1 MSDAADKLAKTRL
14 AIIAHLQG
22 NERKHV
28 RSRNEAYERDAG
40 GADDEEAF
48 RRSGGRDGQ
57 RRAGPAGWLGHLQHG
72 LRTWWRHHPAHMGV
86 EMVTP
91 MLSSYAARKPVQY
104 LGIAA
109 LVGVVFA
116 IVRPWRLISLTGLI
130 VALAKSSQLSSV
142 LMSAMSAMSGADDG
156 PDRRPPE

>member
-14 AIIAHLQG
+14 AIIAQLQG
-22 NERKHV
+22 NERRHEK
-28 RSRNEAYERDAG
+28 RKNRDYERDD
-40 GADDEEAF
+40 ADATDE
-48 RRSGGRDGQ
+48 RDDDWRPSRGSGERH
-57 RRAGPAGWLGHLQHG
+57 RPGPAGWLGHMQHVLG
-72 LRTWWRHHPAHMGV
+72 TWWRHHPAHMGI

-91 MLSSYAARKPVQY
+91 ALSSYAARKPLQY

-130 VALAKSSQLSSV
+130 VALVKSSQLSSV
-142 LMSAMSAMSGADDG
+142 LLSAMSGIDDG
-156 PDRRPPE
+156 RDRRDWKE

>member
-22 NERKHV
+22 NERRHEKRKNQEYERADHEAGDEQGDW
-28 RSRNEAYERDAG
+28 RSRD
-40 GADDEEAF
+40 
-48 RRSGGRDGQ
+48 RSGQ
-57 RRAGPAGWLGHLQHG
+57 RRGPGPAAWLGHMQRVLG
-72 LRTWWRHHPAHMGV
+72 TWWRHHPAHMGI
-86 EMVTP
+86 ELVTP
-91 MLSSYAARKPVQY
+91 ALSSYAARKPLQY

-130 VALAKSSQLSSV
+130 VALVKSSQLSSV
-142 LMSAMSAMSGADDG
+142 LLSAMSGIDDG
-156 PDRRPPE
+156 RDRREWEE